1 LQADDVMRIAH
12 VRAPRWISHPAA
24 GAAHDAM
31 RLLLERPPSLR
42 PRGLLLAGPYH
53 NGKTMIAERFAVE
66 HLRVADQQEVWVIQT
81 REGAGLS
88 HFYASILSGLR
99 APQAA
104 GWRSLS
110 RAGDQVDHLLERL
123 KPRLLIFDEFHS
135 ALRGRRQDVKAIFSF
150 LRRIARVHDISPV
163 LVGEIA
169 IYDAVHNTDE
179 MGSRFDTIPIPRW
192 AYDEDFATLLDSLE
206 ASLPLANASE
216 LSREPLAKIIH
227 DLSEGLIGEVVEIVT
242 RAAVAAIAGGEDRI
256 TGATLSDL
264 GYVPLSRRR
273 NSAVALPFNRFCLNL
288 CGATILSLE
297 HSGGIVVISK
307 KHWSPGSDVSVQGV
321 KRRDSGGWLVSG
333 VLAPRGI
340 CPDCGL
346 HSRRRHGWR
355 QRRLQD
361 LPALGDKVTIALWVC
376 RWRCRASTCPRR
388 TFSDYTSSIA
398 RPFARRTSRADDIVV
413 HLGHA
418 TGGRPAER
426 LLRRL
431 GVGVSNDTVLR
442 HLKKCAESVAPPPT
456 VIGIDDWSWRKS
468 QTYGTIIVDLERQ
481 TVIDILP
488 DRSVE
493 SCASW
498 LRQHPEI
505 EVISRD
511 RCGGY
516 AKAARQG
523 APQALQVAD
532 RFHLVQNLRQAIEEQ
547 MNMHGRATGRALL
560 SDAENIST
568 ANHLLRSR
576 LAHRKSREE
585 IFRNIHALRD
595 QGLSCSEI
603 GRRTGFPRRS
613 VAKWLSSDSP
623 PDRRRAALKPT
634 SPWYF
639 ESILADLWKQ
649 GIRSGQELLVEIQRH
664 GYEGSL
670 SHLQRLLAGWRRDEQ
685 TVLAGPTDTPLPL
698 APVRD
703 PQTGH
708 AISPVVAA
716 ALCIKPRRKLTADQ
730 AQKVDALK
738 AGSPSFATMRSL
750 AMRFQGILRGDQS
763 APLDAWIDLA
773 IETGIPPIMR
783 FARTLHR
790 DIEAVRNAIELPW
803 SNGQAEG
810 QVNRL
815 KTLKRAMYGRAGP
828 ELLRARMLPLRHT
841 D

>member
-1 LQADDVMRIAH
+1 M
-12 VRAPRWISHPAA
+12 
-24 GAAHDAM
+24 
-31 RLLLERPPSLR
+31 
-42 PRGLLLAGPYH
+42 
-53 NGKTMIAERFAVE
+53 
-66 HLRVADQQEVWVIQT
+66 
-81 REGAGLS
+81 
-88 HFYASILSGLR
+88 
-99 APQAA
+99 
-104 GWRSLS
+104 
-110 RAGDQVDHLLERL
+110 
-123 KPRLLIFDEFHS
+123 
-135 ALRGRRQDVKAIFSF
+135 
-150 LRRIARVHDISPV
+150 
-163 LVGEIA
+163 
-169 IYDAVHNTDE
+169 
-179 MGSRFDTIPIPRW
+179 
-192 AYDEDFATLLDSLE
+192 
-206 ASLPLANASE
+206 
-216 LSREPLAKIIH
+216 
-227 DLSEGLIGEVVEIVT
+227 
-242 RAAVAAIAGGEDRI
+242 
-256 TGATLSDL
+256 
-264 GYVPLSRRR
+264 
-273 NSAVALPFNRFCLNL
+273 
-288 CGATILSLE
+288 
-297 HSGGIVVISK
+297 ISK
-307 KHWSPGSDVSVQGV
+307 KHWSPGSDVWVQGV
-321 KRRDSGGWLVSG
+321 KRRDSGEWLVSG

-361 LPALGDKVTIALWVC
+361 LPAHGDNVTVALWVC
-376 RWRCRASTCPRR
+376 RWRCPASTCPRR

-398 RPFARRTSRADDIVV
+398 RPFARRTSRADDIVG

-431 GVGVSNDTVLR
+431 GVGVSDDTVLR
-442 HLKKCAESVAPPPT
+442 HLKQRAESAAPPPT
-456 VIGIDDWSWRKS
+456 NIGIDDWSWRKS

-603 GRRTGFPRRS
+603 GRRTGLPRRS

-685 TVLAGPTDTPLPL
+685 TALAGPTDTPLPL

-803 SNGQAEG
+803 NNGQAEG